1 MQPRWQ
7 FTSSRSGAGGQKTG
21 LPWSG
26 TVQKGPG
33 PDDDENAS

>member
-7 FTSSRSGAGGQKTG
+7 FTSSRSGQKSG

-26 TVQKGPG
+26 TVQKTPKD
-33 PDDDENAS
+33 DDDENPS

>member
-1 MQPRWQ
+1 MQPRWEYS
-7 FTSSRSGAGGQKTG
+7 SSRTGQGREKSG

-33 PDDDENAS
+33 PDDDESAS